1 MLCYRLDGQ
10 KGNTMKLFLVKCLGD
25 KIGMDKH
32 FPNCVEAYS
41 AKEAIKKFTDAL
53 EEYAVEMGMPYERG
67 TDDIKLCFE
76 DGDVCFHYYQF
87 TAEELV
93 LKRDTEKWVPF
104 EDEHNVSQKSYDALL
119 HSGSSRELSDE
130 EAIALVC
137 EEFGFDP
144 AKITIIHSV
153 GVYEKE
159 IHTRRLRKVGE
170 TERKPLYD
178 ATDWNYIRFNCANW
192 FYEMH
197 NGELQ
202 QYYC

>member
-32 FPNCVEAYS
+32 FPNCVNAYS
-41 AKEAIKKFTDAL
+41 AEDAIKKYTDAL

>member
-1 MLCYRLDGQ
+1 
-10 KGNTMKLFLVKCLGD
+10 MKLFLVKCLGD

-53 EEYAVEMGMPYERG
+53 EEYAVEMGMPYKRG

-93 LKRDTEKWVPF
+93 LKRDTEKWVPL

-119 HSGSSRELSDE
+119 HCGSSRELSDE

>member
-1 MLCYRLDGQ
+1 
-10 KGNTMKLFLVKCLGD
+10 MKLFLVKCLGD

-41 AKEAIKKFTDAL
+41 ATEAIKKYTDAL
-53 EEYAVEMGMPYERG
+53 ESYAVEMGMLYERG

-159 IHTRRLRKVGE
+159 THTRRLRKIGE

>member
-1 MLCYRLDGQ
+1 
-10 KGNTMKLFLVKCLGD
+10 MKLFLVKCLGD

-32 FPNCVEAYS
+32 FSNCVEAYS

-159 IHTRRLRKVGE
+159 THTRRLRKIGE
-170 TERKPLYD
+170 TERKPP
-178 ATDWNYIRFNCANW
+178 IANLSSVGIQW
-192 FYEMH
+192 TICP
-197 NGELQ
+197 LRK
-202 QYYC
+202 

>member
-1 MLCYRLDGQ
+1 
-10 KGNTMKLFLVKCLGD
+10 MKLFLVKCLGD

-67 TDDIKLCFE
+67 TEDIKLCFK
-76 DGDVCFHYYQF
+76 DRDVCFHYYQF

>member
-10 KGNTMKLFLVKCLGD
+10 KGNTMKLFLAKCLGD

-53 EEYAVEMGMPYERG
+53 EEYAVEMGMPYESG

-87 TAEELV
+87 TAEEMV
-93 LKRDTEKWVPF
+93 LKRDTEKWVPL

-119 HSGSSRELSDE
+119 HCGSSRELSDE